1 MPHNDNGTSLL
12 LDASVPDVI
21 ELADTVVLDGA
32 DVIVLEGGSDVYE
45 VDPVVCADA
54 AAAAAESR
62 RATQRLTLPARAMLK
77 YCLAKVP

>member
-54 AAAAAESR
+54 AAESR